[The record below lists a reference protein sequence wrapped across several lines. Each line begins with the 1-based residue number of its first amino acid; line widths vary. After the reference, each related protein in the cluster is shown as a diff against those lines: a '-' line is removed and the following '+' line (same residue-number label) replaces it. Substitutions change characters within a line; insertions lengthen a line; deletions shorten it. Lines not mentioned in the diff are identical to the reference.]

1 MEHRPVDVRASLRPF
16 AQRLRTHGDRSYRVE
31 PPLQPW
37 ETELH
42 GP

>member
-1 MEHRPVDVRASLRPF
+1 MEHLPVDVRASLWLF
-16 AQRLRTHGDRSYRVE
+16 AQWIRARGDRSYRVE
-31 PPLQPW
+31 PPFQPW